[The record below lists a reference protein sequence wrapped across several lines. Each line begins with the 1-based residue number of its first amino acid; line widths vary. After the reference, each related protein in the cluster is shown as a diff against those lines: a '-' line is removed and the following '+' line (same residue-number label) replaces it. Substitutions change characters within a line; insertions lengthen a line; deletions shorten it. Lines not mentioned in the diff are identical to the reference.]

1 MQEYIEPPEHR
12 GLLFFD
18 GLDSLG
24 RPVVIVNADAMGE
37 QKGDRKS
44 AFQYIVRTLEPVVIQ
59 VCCCILA
66 KAWPA
71 LHALAGWPGTHAAM
85 LLQQPQQVVSEDCW
99 LFSSG
104 CCAEKHLA
112 ADGRHEISL

>member
-1 MQEYIEPPEHR
+1 MQEYIEPPEYR

-37 QKGDRKS
+37 QKGSRKS

-59 VCCCILA
+59 VRCYLYL
-66 KAWPA
+66 KLG
-71 LHALAGWPGTHAAM
+71 LHCMRCQAGHAAM
-85 LLQQPQQVVSEDCW
+85 QPCPFKSH
-99 LFSSG
+99 S
-104 CCAEKHLA
+104 K
-112 ADGRHEISL
+112 R